1 MKKNINIRNLI
12 IVMLCITI
20 ILMGVGFAFLAS
32 QLDKEKNK
40 VDKFDVSITKVEAQT
55 SIKGGLIDPTAT
67 KELIDDGRT
76 IKFNFTLNNPKDEL
90 AYEITIKNTGD
101 IPAKV
106 IKLISSPDYI
116 KDGKLSSSIEPVRIT
131 HTEINNKTLFPNE
144 QIKVKLL
151 VTYNMTNNIK
161 PMIIPYQ
168 LTVLATSKD

>member
-32 QLDKEKNK
+32 KLDSEKNK
-40 VDKFDVSITKVEAQT
+40 VNNFDVSITKVEAQT
-55 SIKGGLIDPTAT
+55 AIKGGLIDPTAT
-67 KELIDDGRT
+67 KELIDSGKT
-76 IKFNFTLNNPKDEL
+76 VKFNFTLNNPKDEL

-101 IPAKV
+101 IPAKI
-106 IKLISSPDYI
+106 IKIISSPDYI
-116 KDGKLSSSIEPVRIT
+116 KDGKISSLIEPVRIT
-131 HTEINNKTLFPNE
+131 HTEINNKTLFPDE

-151 VTYNMTNNIK
+151 VTYNMTNEVK

-168 LTVLATSKD
+168 LTVLATSKE